1 MSKINHYVNGTN
13 DTQLHAWDSAVKRQL
28 WSNRFLFPC
37 FLFFLS
43 INTRKPYIRTKKKSW
58 LSLIPFQISFSSS
71 RLSSLLYPFHIAPFS
86 SLQWFHDLYLHI
98 SFTPFLLPF
107 FHIWTSLWF
116 WITWFL
122 LSFAFA
128 LASNFRCYI
137 PVELVVM
144 VRFA

>member
-28 WSNRFLFPC
+28 WSNRFLFPS
-37 FLFFLS
+37 FLFVLS
-43 INTRKPYIRTKKKSW
+43 INTRKPYAQRKRVGSPLFPSKSPLAPHVFP
-58 LSLIPFQISFSSS
+58 LSFTPSKWHHF
-71 RLSSLLYPFHIAPFS
+71 LLC
-86 SLQWFHDLYLHI
+86 LHTI
-98 SFTPFLLPF
+98 SFTLSFLLPL